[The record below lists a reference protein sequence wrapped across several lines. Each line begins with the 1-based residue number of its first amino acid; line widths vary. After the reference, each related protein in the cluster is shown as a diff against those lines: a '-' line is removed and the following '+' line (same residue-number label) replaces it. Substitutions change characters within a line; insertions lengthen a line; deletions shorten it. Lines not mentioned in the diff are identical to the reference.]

1 MVYSD
6 ILKNGLLLP
15 QKSKYTK
22 RDFEK
27 LVKAGNAPKEA
38 RFICIC
44 SAIYHNSIYSGFFD
58 SLELRVECKI
68 V

>member
-22 RDFEK
+22 RDFKK

-38 RFICIC
+38 RFICLC
-44 SAIYHNSIYSGFFD
+44 SAIYYGVEYSKFFNSLKTRIYFG
-58 SLELRVECKI
+58 L
-68 V
+68 

>member
-22 RDFEK
+22 RDFEN

-38 RFICIC
+38 RFICLC
-44 SAIYHNSIYSGFFD
+44 SAIHYGVKYSEFFNSLKTRIYCG
-58 SLELRVECKI
+58 L
-68 V
+68 